1 MKGALMSISRN
12 YIRSLAVDDTAYT
25 DGFAYYKNGRVTHA
39 QASNDRRS
47 FRFDVKGNYSYKVIL
62 NLDETGDSVDFSC
75 NCPSHVKHK
84 GACKHVIAS
93 LLFLNQYV
101 FRNNAKKEMS
111 DEDYRC
117 SQVLDYYS
125 DLETMISQTEVAHI
139 EAEFFHKGTFRN
151 KTDTIA
157 MRLSIGTDKL
167 YKIQSVKKM
176 IESIEGHQNISFG
189 KDFSYRYGI
198 TELDRSSENLYR
210 YLLGIYEAESQ
221 YGVFGERSVFQK
233 NEINLTKRMFLDV
246 LKCIG
251 KDAFSMNFANGKAFR
266 NIHFIKGNP
275 MITYDIDC
283 MDDIVTLN
291 YADRG
296 RVFPLS
302 SDGDLL
308 YYDRNIY
315 APRLSFIRNYLPIY
329 NSLGKDNEPI
339 VFRKENATR
348 FLEEVLP
355 RLSATMNLQI
365 PEAIRERYVEY
376 PLTASLYLEYT
387 HWNIRG
393 ELKFTYGD
401 YSFNSFSEPETNG
414 VIILRDKDKEN
425 EIFNLLD
432 DLHFEMHQGYYMM
445 RDEEAIFEF
454 LSGDSDRLLPLV
466 KLFYDESFRRLR
478 IRKEARVTYG
488 LRAKKGEDYLS
499 LELALENVE
508 KDELKEL
515 LQSVQLKKKFFRLKD
530 GDFLLLEDDSLL
542 EAISMIH
549 SVNGSVRQLKDG
561 AVNIPKYNLPY
572 IEGILKQRNE
582 SLPMDEAVLA
592 LLEELKN
599 PKELPAPADI
609 EADIRPYQLYG
620 FRWMHNLMEHGMGGI
635 LADDMGLGK
644 TLQSITFLMSLPK
657 EEASIVI
664 CPSSLMYNWKD
675 EIENFAP
682 KLTSEVI
689 CGTPEERM
697 QLIRESGANVLITS
711 YPLLRRDLLY
721 YKKRHYEAIIIDEAQ
736 NIKNPASINASSVK
750 QLEGNCR
757 FALTGTPIENSL
769 TEIWSIFDFL
779 MPNYMYS
786 HAVFMNQFEKPIANH
801 SEEKLAML
809 HARMKPFI
817 LRRMKQ
823 DVLTELPEKTEEKIL
838 IELSEEQKKLYAAY
852 LNHYRGE
859 FDFEDEESM
868 RHSQMQILSALMRLR
883 QICCHPKTFVD
894 NYEGDSSKL
903 EVLRELTKE
912 ALGNGHRI
920 LIFSQFTSMLDL
932 IREMLVNEGI
942 SYFIIEGETKLTERL
957 ESVKAFNEGEKD
969 VFLISLKAGGTGL
982 NLVGADTVIHVDP
995 WWNPAVEEQA
1005 TDRAYRIGQ
1014 TKNVHVIKLLAKD
1027 TIEEKIYRLQKKKQH
1042 LADSVIDPNA
1052 DPGSRLTREELVE
1065 IFSQTFQ

>member
-1 MKGALMSISRN
+1 MSLSRN
-12 YIRSLAVDDTAYT
+12 YIRSLAIDEDAYT

-39 QASNDRRS
+39 QASADRKS
-47 FRFDVKGNYSYKVIL
+47 FRFDVKGNYSYKVIV
-62 NLDETGDSVDFSC
+62 NLAESGDEVEYSC
-75 NCPSHVKHK
+75 TCPAHVKHK
-84 GACKHVIAS
+84 GACKHVIAA

-101 FRNNAKKEMS
+101 FKNSIKKEMS
-111 DEDYRC
+111 EEDYRC
-117 SQVLDYYS
+117 SQILDYYS
-125 DLETMISQTEVAHI
+125 DLETLISQTEVAHI
-139 EAEFFHKGTFRN
+139 EAEFFHKGTLRN
-151 KTDTIA
+151 KTDIIP
-157 MRLSIGTDKL
+157 MRLSIGTEKY
-167 YKIQSVKKM
+167 YKIQSVRKM
-176 IESIEGHQNISFG
+176 IESIEGRQNISFG
-189 KDFSYRYGI
+189 KGFSYRYGV
-198 TELDRSSENLYR
+198 TEFDRSSENLYQ
-210 YLLGIYEAESQ
+210 YLLGIYEMENQ
-221 YGVFGERSVFQK
+221 YGIVGERSVFQK
-233 NEINLTKRMFLDV
+233 NEVNLTKRMFLEV
-246 LKCIG
+246 LKRIG
-251 KDAFSMNFANGKAFR
+251 KDAFSMTFANGKSFQ

-275 MITYDIDC
+275 MITYDIDSI
-283 MDDIVTLN
+283 DDIVTLN

-302 SDGDLL
+302 SEGDLL

-315 APRLSFIRNYLPIY
+315 APKTSFIRNYLPIY

-339 VFRKENATR
+339 VFRKDNANR

-365 PEAIRERYVEY
+365 PEAIRDRYVEY
-376 PLTASLYLEYT
+376 PLQASFYLEYQ
-387 HWNIRG
+387 HSNIRG
-393 ELKFTYGD
+393 ELKFSYGE
-401 YSFNSFSEPETNG
+401 YTFNSFEDPSTDG

-425 EIFNLLD
+425 AIFNLLD

-454 LSGDSDRLLPLV
+454 LSGDSDRLIPMMQ
-466 KLFYDESFRRLR
+466 LFYDESFRRLR
-478 IRKEARVTYG
+478 IRKDTRVSYG
-488 LRAKKGEDYLS
+488 IHAKKGEDYLS
-499 LELALENVE
+499 LEIGLEDVD
-508 KDELKEL
+508 KDELRDL

-530 GDFLLLEDDSLL
+530 GNFLLLDDENLL
-542 EAISMIH
+542 EAIAMIH
-549 SVNGSVRQLKDG
+549 SVNGSVRQLKD
-561 AVNIPKYNLPY
+561 ATVSFAKYNLPY
-572 IEGILKQRNE
+572 LEEVLQKKNGK
-582 SLPMDEAVLA
+582 LPMDDDVLE

-599 PKELPAPADI
+599 PAEIPAPEGI
-609 EADIRPYQLYG
+609 HADIRPYQMYG
-620 FRWMHNLMEHGMGGI
+620 FRWMSNLMAHHMGGI

-657 EEASIVI
+657 KEASIVI

-682 KLTSEVI
+682 DLTSIVI

-697 QLIRESGANVLITS
+697 NMIQTSEAKVLITS
-711 YPLLRRDLLY
+711 YPLLRRDLSY

-750 QLEGNCR
+750 QLEADCR

-786 HAVFMNQFEKPIANH
+786 HAVFMNQYEKPIANH
-801 SEEKLAML
+801 NEDKLFML

-823 DVLTELPEKTEEKIL
+823 DVLKELPDKTEEKIL
-838 IELSEEQKKLYAAY
+838 IELSEDQKKLYAAY

-859 FDFEDEESM
+859 FDFDDEEVM
-868 RHSQMQILSALMRLR
+868 KHSQMQILSALMRLR
-883 QICCHPKTFVD
+883 QICCHPKTFIE
-894 NYEGDSSKL
+894 NYEGESAKL
-903 EVLRELTKE
+903 DVLRNLTKE

-920 LIFSQFTSMLDL
+920 LIFSQFTSMLSL
-932 IREMLVNEGI
+932 IKDMLVEEGI
-942 SYFIIEGETKLTERL
+942 SYYIIEGETKLTERS
-957 ESVKAFNEGEKD
+957 ESVKAFNEGNKD

-1052 DPGSRLTREELVE
+1052 DLGSRLSREELLE
-1065 IFSQTFQ
+1065 IFSDTF